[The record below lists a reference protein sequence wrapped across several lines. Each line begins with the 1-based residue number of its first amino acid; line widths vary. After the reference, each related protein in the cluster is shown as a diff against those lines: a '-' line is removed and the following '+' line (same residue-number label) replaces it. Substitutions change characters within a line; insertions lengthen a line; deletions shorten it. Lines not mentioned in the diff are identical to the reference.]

1 MKLKKIDLD
10 SYEIINSDYIIYISR
25 ENNPATKHY
34 LYFIDVF
41 LHNEKEPYFDD
52 NECFD
57 EFSEVIDYIKWNYD
71 IDNNI
76 INKIKL

>member
-25 ENNPATKHY
+25 ENNPGTKHY

>member
-25 ENNPATKHY
+25 ENNPGTKHY

-41 LHNEKEPYFDD
+41 LHNEKELYD

-57 EFSEVIDYIKWNYD
+57 EFSGALDYIKWNY
-71 IDNNI
+71 IDNKI